1 MPSGSVV
8 SPVASCQGRRFART
22 CKLVKFGSNSRKHSR
37 RRLSLMPISALHGQQ
52 YGWIQLFLGRSLTKF
67 SLAQF
72 TNPFKFNTQIRR
84 PASLSLRGVVANS
97 SRISSPDVGTS
108 PRSNLRPARSNCLSL
123 RSSCRQH
130 APTRPRAFPCLAS
143 SVDRVGSVQ
152 NNPAPIGAATAHVAH
167 SSPPICHR
175 QPPRHSRRHQPF
187 WWNPMPVSSIGI
199 AHLSSSS
206 SWSSQQS
213 SASAP

>member
-1 MPSGSVV
+1 MDSAVPWQVFDQV
-8 SPVASCQGRRFART
+8 FTCAVYEPFQVQHTNQEACLIKFVWRRG
-22 CKLVKFGSNSRKHSR
+22 KFFSDILAR
-37 RRLSLMPISALHGQQ
+37 RR
-52 YGWIQLFLGRSLTKF
+52 
-67 SLAQF
+67 
-72 TNPFKFNTQIRR
+72 
-84 PASLSLRGVVANS
+84 
-97 SRISSPDVGTS
+97 TS